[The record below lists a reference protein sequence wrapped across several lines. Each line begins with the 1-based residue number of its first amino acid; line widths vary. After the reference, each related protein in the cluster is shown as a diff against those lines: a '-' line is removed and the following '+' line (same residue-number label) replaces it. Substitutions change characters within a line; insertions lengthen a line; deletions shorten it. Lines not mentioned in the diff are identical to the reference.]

1 MGRAWVREAKEVQ
14 DATIC
19 WQGDGHSILGRKRRY
34 YVGLFT
40 QEKYNNWSVLCKLV
54 RPRTAIREK
63 RRGKLSKGVLL
74 QQDNARV
81 HTCKVAMD
89 AVERNG
95 DELIPHPAYSPDLAP
110 SDFFL
115 FPNLKKDIRGLHFRF
130 DEEVV
135 TAVEEW
141 VSGKDP
147 DFFSSGLMALEHRWS
162 KCITLAGNYIEKEE
176 VDLNRK

>member
-1 MGRAWVREAKEVQ
+1 MGHYYEPENKAQSRQWVGRGSPRPKKFKTQPSAGKVMATVFWDAKGIILL
-14 DATIC
+14 DFLPKRSTIT
-19 WQGDGHSILGRKRRY
+19 GVY
-34 YVGLFT
+34 YANLLD
-40 QEKYNNWSVLCKLV
+40 QL
-54 RPRTAIREK
+54 RTAIREK

-81 HTCKVAMD
+81 HTCKVAMA

-95 DELIPHPAYSPDLAP
+95 YELIPHPAYSPDLTP

-115 FPNLKKDIRGLHFRF
+115 FPNLRKDIRGLNFRS

-141 VSGKDP
+141 VNGKDP
-147 DFFSSGLMALEHRWS
+147 DFLSSGLMALEHLGLS
-162 KCITLAGNYIEKEE
+162 ASH
-176 VDLNRK
+176 